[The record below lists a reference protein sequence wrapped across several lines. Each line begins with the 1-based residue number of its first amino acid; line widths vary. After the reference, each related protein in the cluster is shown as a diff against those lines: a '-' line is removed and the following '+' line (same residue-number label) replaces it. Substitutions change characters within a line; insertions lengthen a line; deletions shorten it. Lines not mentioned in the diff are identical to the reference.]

1 MINQYNPYY
10 NPYMNNPYMNN
21 MYMNS
26 LNDFE
31 NPNYYANNQFY
42 HPYMNISKYIKKN
55 PYDYDSIRIKR
66 NPFEN
71 EDINQNKFNT
81 LKNPKIKNDTSDYSD
96 TNNNSNLISTKNLDS
111 LEEMTEQYKS
121 KNEKKKKTKDYKREN
136 DNNKIKK
143 KEFNCI
149 KCNSDFDTLEHFLTH
164 LKEQCWTP
172 FDESNFNC
180 LYCGKRYKNNYNLKR
195 HLMKHT
201 GIYRFTCPVCGKG
214 FTENCK
220 LRKHFEI
227 HIKTPIKCEF
237 CKYTFQNNVTLDVHL
252 QKFHPNEIPPPKEK
266 MHFYEI

>member
-1 MINQYNPYY
+1 MQNPYMNNQYNPYY
-10 NPYMNNPYMNN
+10 NPYMNNPYM
-21 MYMNS
+21 YLNS
-26 LNDFE
+26 FNSFE
-31 NPNYYANNQFY
+31 NPNYYANNKFY
-42 HPYMNISKYIKKN
+42 NPYMYIKKN
-55 PYDYDSIRIKR
+55 PYDCDDIHIKR

-71 EDINQNKFNT
+71 EDNNQNKYINPI
-81 LKNPKIKNDTSDYSD
+81 KNPKIKSENSNYSD
-96 TNNNSNLISTKNLDS
+96 NNNNANLISSKNLDN
-111 LEEMTEQYKS
+111 LEEMTEPYKS
-121 KNEKKKKTKDYKREN
+121 KNEKKKRYRDIKE
-136 DNNKIKK
+136 NNKIKK
-143 KEFNCI
+143 SEFNCI
-149 KCNSDFDTLEHFLTH
+149 KCNSDFDTLEQFLKH

-227 HIKTPIKCEF
+227 HIRTPIKCEF

-252 QKFHPNEIPPPKEK
+252 QKFHPNEVPPPKEK